1 MWWILSLTVLY
12 VLYSYLQE
20 QDDSIPSLTNPKKI
34 SGNTSVSIRS
44 TTSFPGI
51 KKSRALSFKSK
62 LKKWN

>member
-34 SGNTSVSIRS
+34 SGNTSNCKSSNQSGPKVKK
-44 TTSFPGI
+44 I
-51 KKSRALSFKSK
+51 KSHFFLG
-62 LKKWN
+62 